1 MNPATPAI
9 PATPAP
15 DPSMPSHL
23 RPEATQAIE
32 EATQLQID
40 GDNASALQRI
50 ERALAD
56 IPAGPEFEQFKD
68 RVSLTMAIAEFSV
81 TAGNPD
87 GAVARLAEGFGIA
100 KEAFQRIKATG
111 TDDEKRTAFRGL
123 VQLKDLHTRLRLL
136 GQPAPELAMK
146 EWLNT
151 EPLKLGDLKGQVV
164 LLEFWATWCK
174 PCEQLFPRI
183 KELHAQH
190 AEDNLRV
197 LALTRFF
204 MAYGGPPEAQEQEMT
219 LVREFAEKH
228 SLEFPLGVAE
238 DESVQ
243 SAYGATALPM
253 LALIDRAG
261 IVRAFAFSP
270 DEENFKRALAD
281 SLA

>member
-1 MNPATPAI
+1 
-9 PATPAP
+9 
-15 DPSMPSHL
+15 MPSHL

-32 EATQLQID
+32 EATQLQND
-40 GDNASALQRI
+40 GDHATAIQRI
-50 ERALAD
+50 ERALVE
-56 IPAGPEFEQFKD
+56 IPPGSEFEQFKD
-68 RVSLTMAIAEFSV
+68 RVSLTMAVAEFSV
-81 TAGNPD
+81 TAGNPE
-87 GAVARLAEGFGIA
+87 GAIAKLAQEFGVA
-100 KEAFQRIKATG
+100 KEAFQRIKASG
-111 TDDEKRTAFRGL
+111 TEDDKRTAFRGL
-123 VQLKDLHTRLRLL
+123 VQLKDLHTRLGLL

-151 EPLKLGDLKGQVV
+151 DPLTLAELKGHVV

-190 AEDNLRV
+190 AGDNLRV

-204 MAYGGPPEAQEQEMT
+204 MAYGGPPEAQAQEMS

-228 SLEFPLGVAE
+228 KLEFPVGVAE

-261 IVRAFAFSP
+261 MVRSFAFSP
-270 DEENFKRALAD
+270 DEENFKRVLAE
-281 SLA
+281 SLAY

>member
-1 MNPATPAI
+1 
-9 PATPAP
+9 
-15 DPSMPSHL
+15 MPSQL

-32 EATQLQID
+32 EATQLQTD
-40 GDNASALQRI
+40 GDHASAIQRL
-50 ERALAD
+50 ERTLGD
-56 IPAGPEFEQFKD
+56 IRAGSEFEQFKD

-81 TAGNPD
+81 SAGNSG
-87 GAVARLAEGFGIA
+87 GAVARLEQEFGVA

-111 TDDEKRTAFRGL
+111 RDDEKRTAFRGL

-136 GQPAPELAMK
+136 GQPAPELLMK

-151 EPLKLGDLKGQVV
+151 DPLTLAGLKGQIV

-190 AEDNLRV
+190 AEANLRV

-204 MAYGGPPEAQEQEMT
+204 MAYGGPPEAQAQEMT
-219 LVREFAEKH
+219 LVREFAETH
-228 SLEFPLGVAE
+228 SLEFPIGVAE
-238 DESVQ
+238 DESIQ

-261 IVRAFAFSP
+261 IVRSFAFSP